1 MMLRRHPFL
10 ISVVLLVIAGA
21 VAFPIA
27 WGSDVVVARVNLDHL
42 PRRIL
47 GLDGRDDRFDESVY
61 RVLNADY
68 HLLREYRG
76 GAHPAVWL
84 YIGYYGTAKGGRPS
98 HVPQACYTGQGFSI
112 VEWTKVPV
120 LSPEPSRPVP
130 SRVEGRASPEGT
142 RRARPEPSRLVPSQ
156 VAGRVNKM
164 HVKRGNEHQLILF
177 WYQSK
182 GRVLADGIEQNLHRL
197 KNRLVYNR
205 DDGAFVRLS
214 TSMSP
219 DNEAE
224 ALTLLQDFAGEL
236 LRLLPAYWP
245 EERPGS
251 RAKSREL
258 RVERESRQ

>member
-10 ISVVLLVIAGA
+10 ISVVLLVIAGTI
-21 VAFPIA
+21 AFPIA
-27 WGSDVVVARVNLDHL
+27 WGSDVVVAKVNLDHL
-42 PRRIL
+42 PRQIL
-47 GLDGRDDRFDESVY
+47 GLEGRDDRFDESVY

-68 HLLREYRG
+68 HLLREYRS

-120 LSPEPSRPVP
+120 LSTVEGAVLSPEPSRPVP
-130 SRVEGRASPEGT
+130 SRVAGRAS
-142 RRARPEPSRLVPSQ
+142 PEPSRLVPSQ

-164 HVKRGNEHQLILF
+164 HVKRGNEHQLVLF
-177 WYQSK
+177 WHQS
-182 GRVLADGIEQNLHRL
+182 RDTVLADGIEQNLHRL
-197 KNRLVYNR
+197 KNRLLYNR

-224 ALTLLQDFAGEL
+224 ALALLQNFAGEL
-236 LRLLPAYWP
+236 LRLLPAHWP
-245 EERPGS
+245 EEREA
-251 RAKSREL
+251 RI
-258 RVERESRQ
+258 VESG

>member
-1 MMLRRHPFL
+1 MTLRRHSFL
-10 ISVVLLVIAGA
+10 ISVALLVIGGA
-21 VAFPIA
+21 IAFPIA
-27 WGSDVVVARVNLDHL
+27 WGSDVVVTEINLDQL
-42 PRRIL
+42 PRHIG
-47 GLDGRDDRFDESVY
+47 GLEGRDDRFDESVY

-68 HLLREYRG
+68 HVLREYRG
-76 GAHPAVWL
+76 AGDRGVWL

-98 HVPQACYTGQGFSI
+98 HVPQSCYTGQGFSI

-130 SRVEGRASPEGT
+130 SPEATRRASPEGT
-142 RRARPEPSRLVPSQ
+142 R
-156 VAGRVNKM
+156 RVNKM
-164 HVKRGNEHQLILF
+164 HVKRGNVHQLVLF
-177 WYQSK
+177 WHQSK
-182 GRVLADGIEQNLHRL
+182 DKVLADGIEQNLHRL
-197 KNRLVYNR
+197 KNRLLYNR

-219 DNEAE
+219 DIEAE
-224 ALTLLQDFAGEL
+224 ALALLQNFAGEL
-236 LRLLPAYWP
+236 VKLGPANWP

>member
-1 MMLRRHPFL
+1 MLRRHPFL

-42 PRRIL
+42 PRQIL
-47 GLDGRDDRFDESVY
+47 GLEGRDDRFDESVY

-68 HLLREYRG
+68 SLLREYRG

-130 SRVEGRASPEGT
+130 SRVEGRASPE
-142 RRARPEPSRLVPSQ
+142 PSR
-156 VAGRVNKM
+156 RVNKM
-164 HVKRGNEHQLILF
+164 HVKRGNEHQLVLF
-177 WYQSK
+177 WHQS
-182 GRVLADGIEQNLHRL
+182 RDTVLADGIEQNLHRL
-197 KNRLVYNR
+197 KNRLLYNR
-205 DDGAFVRLS
+205 DDGAFVRIS
-214 TSMSP
+214 TGMVP
-219 DNEAE
+219 GREDEAV
-224 ALTLLQDFAGEL
+224 ALLQDFAGEL
-236 LRLLPAYWP
+236 LSLLPAYWP
-245 EERPGS
+245 EERPES
-251 RAKSREL
+251 S
-258 RVERESRQ
+258 VES

>member
-1 MMLRRHPFL
+1 MLRRHSFI
-10 ISVVLLVIAGA
+10 ISVSLLVIAGTI
-21 VAFPIA
+21 AFPIA

-42 PRRIL
+42 PRQIL
-47 GLDGRDDRFDESVY
+47 GLEGRDDRFDESVY

-68 HLLREYRG
+68 HLLREYRS

-120 LSPEPSRPVP
+120 LSRVEGRTLSPEPSRPVP
-130 SRVEGRASPEGT
+130 SRVEG
-142 RRARPEPSRLVPSQ
+142 RARPEPSRLVPSQ

-164 HVKRGNEHQLILF
+164 HVRRGNEHQLVLF
-177 WYQSK
+177 WHQS
-182 GRVLADGIEQNLHRL
+182 RDTVLADGIEQNLHRL
-197 KNRLVYNR
+197 KNRLLYNR

-219 DNEAE
+219 DDEAE
-224 ALTLLQDFAGEL
+224 ALALLQNFAGEL

-245 EERPGS
+245 EERPES
-251 RAKSREL
+251 S
-258 RVERESRQ
+258 VES

>member
-1 MMLRRHPFL
+1 MMFRQHPFL
-10 ISVVLLVIAGA
+10 VSVALLVVAAA

-42 PRRIL
+42 PRQIL
-47 GLDGRDDRFDESVY
+47 GLEGRDDRFDESVY

-68 HLLREYRG
+68 SLLREYRG

-130 SRVEGRASPEGT
+130 SPEGTQRASPE
-142 RRARPEPSRLVPSQ
+142 PSRPVPSQ

-224 ALTLLQDFAGEL
+224 ALARLQNFAGEL

-245 EERPGS
+245 VEGPVSSVESPVS

-258 RVERESRQ
+258 RVES

>member
-27 WGSDVVVARVNLDHL
+27 WGSDVVVAAVNLDRL
-42 PRRIL
+42 PRQIL
-47 GLDGRDDRFDESVY
+47 GLEGRDDRFDESVY

-68 HLLREYRG
+68 HLLREYRSD
-76 GAHPAVWL
+76 AHPAVWL

-130 SRVEGRASPEGT
+130 SRVEGRASPE
-142 RRARPEPSRLVPSQ
+142 PSRLVPSQ

-164 HVKRGNEHQLILF
+164 HVKRGNEHQLVLF
-177 WYQSK
+177 WHQS
-182 GRVLADGIEQNLHRL
+182 RDTVLADGIEQNLHRL
-197 KNRLVYNR
+197 KNRLLYNR

-219 DNEAE
+219 DNAAE
-224 ALTLLQDFAGEL
+224 ALARLQDFAGEL
-236 LRLLPAYWP
+236 LRLLPAHWP
-245 EERPGS
+245 EERPVS
-251 RAKSREL
+251 RAKGRE
-258 RVERESRQ
+258 RI

>member
-1 MMLRRHPFL
+1 MLRRHPFL

-42 PRRIL
+42 PRQIL
-47 GLDGRDDRFDESVY
+47 GFEGRDDRFDESVY

-112 VEWTKVPV
+112 VEWTKIALPSGVVGPALSGVEGRTLSTAERAV

-130 SRVEGRASPEGT
+130 SRVEGRA
-142 RRARPEPSRLVPSQ
+142 RPEPSR
-156 VAGRVNKM
+156 RVNKM
-164 HVKRGNEHQLILF
+164 HVKRGNEHQLVLF
-177 WYQSK
+177 WHQS
-182 GRVLADGIEQNLHRL
+182 RDTVLADGIEQNLHRL
-197 KNRLVYNR
+197 KNRLLYNR

-214 TSMSP
+214 TIMSP

-224 ALTLLQDFAGEL
+224 ALELLQNFAVEL
-236 LRLLPAYWP
+236 LRLLPANWP
-245 EERPGS
+245 EEGP
-251 RAKSREL
+251 AQ
-258 RVERESRQ
+258 ES